1 MIVAGLTGSIGMGKS
16 TVAAMFA
23 DEGVPVHDADATVH
37 ALYSGAAAP
46 LIEQAFPGTASSGR
60 VDRLKLGAIVL
71 ADAAAMARLESIVH
85 PLVRAEEQRFLERQ
99 RKAGAPLVILDI
111 PLLFE
116 TGRDSDIGQIVVVS
130 AGEEAQRERVLK
142 RPGMTED
149 KFRAILARQVPDAEK
164 RRRAT
169 HVVDTSGS
177 LEDTRM
183 QVRRIA
189 HALGAK
195 RG

>member
-1 MIVAGLTGSIGMGKS
+1 VIVAGLTGSIGMGKS

-23 DEGVPVHDADATVH
+23 DEGVPVHDADAVVH
-37 ALYSGAAAP
+37 ALYSGAAVP
-46 LIEQAFPGTASSGR
+46 LIERAFPGTASSGK
-60 VDRLKLGAIVL
+60 VDRRKLGAIVL

-85 PLVRAEEQRFLERQ
+85 PMVRAEEQRFLERQ
-99 RKAGAPLVILDI
+99 RQAGAPLVILDI

-116 TGRDSDIGQIVVVS
+116 TGRDNDIGPIVVVS

-164 RRRAT
+164 RRRAS

-183 QVRRIA
+183 QVRRIV

>member
-99 RKAGAPLVILDI
+99 RQAGAPLVILDI

-116 TGRDSDIGQIVVVS
+116 TGRDSDISQIVVVS

-149 KFRAILARQVPDAEK
+149 KFRAILARQVSDAEK

>member
-1 MIVAGLTGSIGMGKS
+1 VIVAGLTGSIGMGKS

>member
-1 MIVAGLTGSIGMGKS
+1 VIVAGLTGSIGMGKS

-99 RKAGAPLVILDI
+99 RQAGAPLVILDI

-116 TGRDSDIGQIVVVS
+116 TGRDSDVSQIVVVS

-149 KFRAILARQVPDAEK
+149 KFRAILARQVSDAEK